1 MTKEMKL
8 CEEIYDVPEAIG
20 VRNAE
25 IADIERSD
33 ERESV
38 DTCR

>member
-8 CEEIYDVPEAIG
+8 CKETYDVPEAIG

-25 IADIERSD
+25 IADIKRSVK
-33 ERESV
+33 RESV